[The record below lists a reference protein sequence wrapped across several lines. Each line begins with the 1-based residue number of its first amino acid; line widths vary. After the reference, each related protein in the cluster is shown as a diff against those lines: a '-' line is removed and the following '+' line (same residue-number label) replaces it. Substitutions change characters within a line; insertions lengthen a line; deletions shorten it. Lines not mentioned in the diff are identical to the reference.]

1 MKLTETHHF
10 CVRKSLLSG
19 NVFSPTS
26 ASSTL
31 SIQVCIFSLNMD
43 DIVIYVARWCQKYLS
58 KSSLFKHT
66 CSWRDKLIIFLWSIE
81 KMLMSVDLT
90 SIGFDK
96 NANHFWPHFFAE
108 SSDEKDWSIR
118 YGHMGAEFSSKC
130 TIMVI
135 RRK

>member
-43 DIVIYVARWCQKYLS
+43 DIIIYVARWCQKYLS

-81 KMLMSVDLT
+81 KNADVCWSYQHWVWQKCKPFLT
-90 SIGFDK
+90 
-96 NANHFWPHFFAE
+96 ALLCW
-108 SSDEKDWSIR
+108 
-118 YGHMGAEFSSKC
+118 EF
-130 TIMVI
+130 
-135 RRK
+135 RRKRLINSIWAYGGRVFIKMLDNGN